1 MPDRP
6 DGCAL
11 VTGGARGI
19 GAATALVL
27 AEAGWP
33 VGVNYRADA
42 DGARS
47 VVAEIEAAGG
57 RAVVVPADV
66 SDPSAID
73 GAFSDLEELF
83 GPVLVLVNNAG
94 IRADGLSPQL

>member
-1 MPDRP
+1 MA

-19 GAATALVL
+19 GAATASGL

-33 VGVNYRADA
+33 VAINFRSNEA
-42 DGARS
+42 GARE
-47 VVAEIEAAGG
+47 VTEAIAEGGG
-57 RAVVVPADV
+57 RAAPVRADV
-66 SDPSAID
+66 RDPAAVDELFRSV
-73 GAFSDLEELF
+73 EERF

-94 IRADGLSPQL
+94 VRADGLAPQL